1 MKNYQYESITY
12 ENIPKRGYVIVD
24 SYLLLIKNG
33 HLEESLEISGS
44 SINELIKSAREIAE
58 LPPRTTI
65 YVDDSEIFDI
75 DTIFDSGRLIT
86 DDQYF
91 DEMDEEESEGWEEL
105 AEHFADF

>member
-24 SYLLLIKNG
+24 SYLLLIKKG
-33 HLEESLEISGS
+33 HLEESWELSGNG
-44 SINELIKSAREIAE
+44 INELIKSAREIAE
-58 LPPRTTI
+58 LPSRTTI
-65 YVDDSEIFDI
+65 YVDDSEIFNI

-91 DEMDEEESEGWEEL
+91 DEMDEEEAEGWADL
-105 AEHFADF
+105 AEHFSDL